1 MFRKVLIA
9 NRGEIA
15 VRIIRACRSLDIATV
30 AVYSTVDKDALH
42 VRLADESVCIGPPAP
57 AGSYLNIPAI
67 VSAALSFGA
76 DAVHPGYG
84 FLSENADFAEAC
96 QRSGLVFIGPRV
108 RNIKLMGDKPRARRI
123 MEKAKVAVLPGTTA
137 AVSDVRELQAVAAQ
151 IGFPVLLKAAAGG
164 GGRGLRIA
172 HDPHELASLFDIARD
187 EGEKAFGNGSLYVEK
202 YLEQARHIEFQ
213 ILGDQHRNV
222 IHLGERECSIQRRYQ
237 KLIEEAPSPALT
249 KRQRDRMG
257 AAAVKAAR
265 AVGYTNVGTI
275 EFLVDARGRFY
286 FIEMNTRV
294 QVEHPVTEMTTGIDI
309 VQAGIRSAA
318 GEPLAWKQ
326 RDITARGHAIE
337 CRIVAE
343 DPRSML
349 PSPGRIRGYAA
360 PGGIG
365 IRVESGV
372 ADNSLVPMHYDSLV
386 AKLIAIGASREEA
399 IRRMRTALAEYQV
412 GGIKTNIPFHQRILQ
427 DPDFLAGNIHTK
439 YLDEFLTAQHDADP
453 DVSPDMNQDVN
464 PDTSPDTVIRQ
475 VA

>member
-57 AGSYLNIPAI
+57 ASSYLNIPAI

-172 HDPHELASLFDIARD
+172 HDPHELASLFEIARD

-237 KLIEEAPSPALT
+237 KLIEEAPSPVLT

-386 AKLIAIGASREEA
+386 AKLIATGASREEA

-412 GGIKTNIPFHQRILQ
+412 GGIKTNIPFHQRILH

-439 YLDEFLTAQHDADP
+439 YLDEFLAAQHEADQ
-453 DVSPDMNQDVN
+453 DVSQDVN
-464 PDTSPDTVIRQ
+464 QDASPDTVIRQ

>member
-57 AGSYLNIPAI
+57 ASSYLNIPAI

-172 HDPHELASLFDIARD
+172 HDPHELASLFEIARD

-237 KLIEEAPSPALT
+237 KLIEEAPSPVLT

-412 GGIKTNIPFHQRILQ
+412 GGIKTNIPFHQQILQ

-439 YLDEFLTAQHDADP
+439 YLDEFLTAQHEADR
-453 DVSPDMNQDVN
+453 DVSQDA
-464 PDTSPDTVIRQ
+464 SPDTVIRQ

>member
-42 VRLADESVCIGPPAP
+42 VRLADESVCIGPPVP
-57 AGSYLNIPAI
+57 ASSYLNIPAI

-172 HDPHELASLFDIARD
+172 HDPHELASLFEIARD

-237 KLIEEAPSPALT
+237 KLIEEAPSPVLT

-337 CRIVAE
+337 CRNRGRRPAQHAALTGQ
-343 DPRSML
+343 DSWLCRPGWDRY
-349 PSPGRIRGYAA
+349 PGRVGRGRQL
-360 PGGIG
+360 PG
-365 IRVESGV
+365 
-372 ADNSLVPMHYDSLV
+372 AD
-386 AKLIAIGASREEA
+386 
-399 IRRMRTALAEYQV
+399 AL
-412 GGIKTNIPFHQRILQ
+412 R
-427 DPDFLAGNIHTK
+427 LAGGQAHRHRG
-439 YLDEFLTAQHDADP
+439 QP
-453 DVSPDMNQDVN
+453 
-464 PDTSPDTVIRQ
+464 
-475 VA
+475 

>member
-1 MFRKVLIA
+1 MFRRVLIA

-30 AVYSTVDKDALH
+30 AVYSTADKDALH
-42 VRLADESVCIGPPAP
+42 VRLADESVCIGPPEP
-57 AGSYLNIPAI
+57 AGSYLNIPTI

-123 MEKAKVAVLPGTTA
+123 MEKAKVSVLPGTTA

-172 HDPHELASLFDIARD
+172 HDPGELAALFAVARD

-202 YLEQARHIEFQ
+202 YLDNARHIEFQ
-213 ILGDQHRNV
+213 IVGDQHRNV

-237 KLIEEAPSPALT
+237 KLIEEAPSPVLT

-275 EFLVDARGRFY
+275 EFLVDPKGRFY

-294 QVEHPVTEMTTGIDI
+294 QVEHPVTEMVTGIDI

-326 RDITARGHAIE
+326 REITARGHAIE

-343 DPRSML
+343 DPRTML
-349 PSPGRIRGYAA
+349 PSPGKIRGYAA

-372 ADNSLVPMHYDSLV
+372 TDRSLVPMYYDSLV
-386 AKLIAIGASREEA
+386 AKVIASGASREEA
-399 IRRMRTALAEYQV
+399 IRRMRTALAEYQL
-412 GGIKTNIPFHQRILQ
+412 GGVQTNIPFHQRILQ
-427 DPDFLAGNIHTK
+427 DPDFLAGNIHTR
-439 YLDEFLTAQHDADP
+439 YLEEFLSAQHDAA
-453 DVSPDMNQDVN
+453 QDL
-464 PDTSPDTVIRQ
+464 PRIRQ

>member
-57 AGSYLNIPAI
+57 ASSYLNIPAI

-172 HDPHELASLFDIARD
+172 HDPHELASLFEIARD

-237 KLIEEAPSPALT
+237 KLIEEAPSPVLT

-386 AKLIAIGASREEA
+386 AKLIATGASREEA

-439 YLDEFLTAQHDADP
+439 YLDEFLTAQHEADP
-453 DVSPDMNQDVN
+453 DVSPDV
-464 PDTSPDTVIRQ
+464 SPDTAIRQ

>member
-15 VRIIRACRSLDIATV
+15 VRVIRACRSLDIATV

-57 AGSYLNIPAI
+57 ASSYLNIPAI

-237 KLIEEAPSPALT
+237 KLIEEAPSPVLT

-372 ADNSLVPMHYDSLV
+372 TDNSLVPMHYDSLV
-386 AKLIAIGASREEA
+386 AKVIATGAGREEA

-439 YLDEFLTAQHDADP
+439 YLDEFLTAQHDADQ
-453 DVSPDMNQDVN
+453 DVNQDVN
-464 PDTSPDTVIRQ
+464 QDASQDASPDTVIRQ

>member
-57 AGSYLNIPAI
+57 ASSYLNIPAI

-172 HDPHELASLFDIARD
+172 HDPHELASLFGIARD

-372 ADNSLVPMHYDSLV
+372 TDNSLVPMHYDSLV
-386 AKLIAIGASREEA
+386 AKLIATGTSREEA

-412 GGIKTNIPFHQRILQ
+412 GGIKTNIPFHQRILL

-439 YLDEFLTAQHDADP
+439 YLDEFLTAQHDADQN
-453 DVSPDMNQDVN
+453 MNQDVN
-464 PDTSPDTVIRQ
+464 QDASPDTVIRQ

>member
-1 MFRKVLIA
+1 MFRRVLIA

-30 AVYSTVDKDALH
+30 AVYSTADKDALH
-42 VRLADESVCIGPPAP
+42 VRLADESVCIGPPEP
-57 AGSYLNIPAI
+57 AGSYLNIPTI

-123 MEKAKVAVLPGTTA
+123 MEKAKVSVLPGTTA

-172 HDPHELASLFDIARD
+172 HDPGELAALFAVARD

-202 YLEQARHIEFQ
+202 YLDNARHIEFQ
-213 ILGDQHRNV
+213 IVGDQHRNV

-237 KLIEEAPSPALT
+237 KLIEEAPSPVLT

-275 EFLVDARGRFY
+275 EFLVDPKGRFY

-294 QVEHPVTEMTTGIDI
+294 QVEHPVTEMVTGIDI

-326 RDITARGHAIE
+326 REITARGHAIE

-343 DPRSML
+343 DPRTML
-349 PSPGRIRGYAA
+349 PSPGKIRGYAA

-372 ADNSLVPMHYDSLV
+372 TDRSLVPMYYDSLV
-386 AKLIAIGASREEA
+386 AKVIASGASREEA
-399 IRRMRTALAEYQV
+399 IRRMRTALAEYQL
-412 GGIKTNIPFHQRILQ
+412 GGVQTNIPFHQRILQ
-427 DPDFLAGNIHTK
+427 DPDFLAGNIHTS
-439 YLDEFLTAQHDADP
+439 YLEEFLSAQHDAA
-453 DVSPDMNQDVN
+453 QDL
-464 PDTSPDTVIRQ
+464 TRIRQ

>member
-57 AGSYLNIPAI
+57 ASSYLNIPAI

-172 HDPHELASLFDIARD
+172 HDPHELASLFEIARD

-237 KLIEEAPSPALT
+237 KLIEEAPSPVLT

-309 VQAGIRSAA
+309 VQTGIRSAA

-386 AKLIAIGASREEA
+386 AKVIATGASREEA

-439 YLDEFLTAQHDADP
+439 YLDEFLAAQHEADP
-453 DVSPDMNQDVN
+453 DVSPDV
-464 PDTSPDTVIRQ
+464 SPDTVIRQ

>member
-57 AGSYLNIPAI
+57 ASSYLNIPAI
-67 VSAALSFGA
+67 VSAALSFGT

-172 HDPHELASLFDIARD
+172 HDPHELASLFEIARD

-202 YLEQARHIEFQ
+202 YLEQARHIEFK

-237 KLIEEAPSPALT
+237 KLIEEAPSPVLT

-309 VQAGIRSAA
+309 VQTGIRSAA

-372 ADNSLVPMHYDSLV
+372 ADTSLVPMHYDSLV
-386 AKLIAIGASREEA
+386 AKVIATGASREEA

-439 YLDEFLTAQHDADP
+439 YLDEFLAAQHEADP
-453 DVSPDMNQDVN
+453 DVSQDV
-464 PDTSPDTVIRQ
+464 SPDTVIRQ

>member
-15 VRIIRACRSLDIATV
+15 VRVIRACRSLDIATV

-57 AGSYLNIPAI
+57 ASSYLNIPAI

-172 HDPHELASLFDIARD
+172 HDPHELASLFEIARD

-237 KLIEEAPSPALT
+237 KLIEEAPSPVLT

-326 RDITARGHAIE
+326 RDITARGHAME

-439 YLDEFLTAQHDADP
+439 YLDEFLTAQHDAD
-453 DVSPDMNQDVN
+453 QDVN
-464 PDTSPDTVIRQ
+464 QDASPDATMRQ

>member
-57 AGSYLNIPAI
+57 ASSYLNIPAI

-172 HDPHELASLFDIARD
+172 HDPHELASLFEIARD

-237 KLIEEAPSPALT
+237 KLIEEAPSPVLT

-412 GGIKTNIPFHQRILQ
+412 GGIKTNIPFHQQILQ

-439 YLDEFLTAQHDADP
+439 YLDEFLAAQHEADQDASP
-453 DVSPDMNQDVN
+453 DV
-464 PDTSPDTVIRQ
+464 SPDTVIRQ

>member
-57 AGSYLNIPAI
+57 ASSYLNIPAI

-172 HDPHELASLFDIARD
+172 HDPHELASLFGIARD

-372 ADNSLVPMHYDSLV
+372 TDNSLVPMHYDSLV
-386 AKLIAIGASREEA
+386 AKLIATGTSREEA

-439 YLDEFLTAQHDADP
+439 YLDEFLTAQHDADQN
-453 DVSPDMNQDVN
+453 MNQDVN
-464 PDTSPDTVIRQ
+464 QDASPDTVIRQ